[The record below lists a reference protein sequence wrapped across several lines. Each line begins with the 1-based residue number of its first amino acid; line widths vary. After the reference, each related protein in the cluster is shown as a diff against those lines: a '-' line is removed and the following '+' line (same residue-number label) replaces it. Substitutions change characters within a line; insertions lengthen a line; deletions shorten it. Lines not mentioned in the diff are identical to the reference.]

1 METSVEV
8 RYCLIFY
15 QKSTK
20 KFAFANLGIFEKN
33 LNLLCIKNSD
43 IKLAPNSRPKRNSIE
58 AKIPAGAARTKV
70 CPFMSTARARR
81 ARIHARATS
90 TAFIGISLPRTLW
103 LQSPQSFCHD
113 SSLYF

>member
-1 METSVEV
+1 METSIEV
-8 RYCLIFY
+8 RYCLIFD

-43 IKLAPNSRPKRNSIE
+43 IKLAPNFRPKRNSIE
-58 AKIPAGAARTKV
+58 AKIPAPPAPRFVHLCLLRGRGGHA
-70 CPFMSTARARR
+70 ST
-81 ARIHARATS
+81 HAQ
-90 TAFIGISLPRTLW
+90 LPLHLSEFHCHARTLW
-103 LQSPQSFCHD
+103 LQSSQSSCHE